1 MLRTQELDFDV
12 NHHRNLRMLWQGR
25 LSFSWQHG
33 SLDFPNFET
42 RNIAFS
48 STRDMESSRTFAL
61 KNKSTSKNMAKY
73 RIANTNLCALY
84 FSPSL
89 LKLLIFAQKAF
100 LRQI

>member
-1 MLRTQELDFDV
+1 MLRTQELDFDI
-12 NHHRNLRMLWQGR
+12 NHHRNLGTLWQGR

-61 KNKSTSKNMAKY
+61 KNKSTSKNMAKH
-73 RIANTNLCALY
+73 RVANTNLCALY
-84 FSPSL
+84 FSPSF
-89 LKLLIFAQKAF
+89 LKLFILAQKAF
-100 LRQI
+100 LRRI